1 MRISR
6 CKIACMR
13 GNNWIFLSCSLGNIL
28 SYFSFGCW
36 WNEKKKAEKM
46 GREIGMKGKKSKR
59 QRIAINAIHVH
70 VNGEKRGTAY
80 DDVWRIVTF
89 FPKFM
94 LWTVYDVF
102 VCGEAQ
108 VKKYKMV
115 YAGECVSGC
124 VYVTVTVFC
133 GWREK
138 NQRRIWKSWLFA
150 QFSFFPGVFTQAEKT
165 RCGSNVL
172 QQLK

>member
-80 DDVWRIVTF
+80 DDVWRKVTF
-89 FPKFM
+89 SPKFI
-94 LWTVYDVF
+94 LWTVHTMCLF
-102 VCGEAQ
+102 VGKHKSKNIKWSMRVSVLVGVCMSQSQYFADKERKISGE
-108 VKKYKMV
+108 Y
-115 YAGECVSGC
+115 ENRDFLPS
-124 VYVTVTVFC
+124 
-133 GWREK
+133 
-138 NQRRIWKSWLFA
+138 SL
-150 QFSFFPGVFTQAEKT
+150 FFPACLHKQKKRVAGRMF
-165 RCGSNVL
+165 CNS
-172 QQLK
+172 

>member
-1 MRISR
+1 MRILR

-13 GNNWIFLSCSLGNIL
+13 GYNWIFLSCSLGNIL

-80 DDVWRIVTF
+80 DDVWRKVTF
-89 FPKFM
+89 SPKFI
-94 LWTVYDVF
+94 LWTVHTMCLF
-102 VCGEAQ
+102 VGKHKSKNIKWSMR
-108 VKKYKMV
+108 VSV
-115 YAGECVSGC
+115 LVGVCVCHSHSIL
-124 VYVTVTVFC
+124 
-133 GWREK
+133 RMEK

-150 QFSFFPGVFTQAEKT
+150 QFSFFSGVFTQAEKT